1 MALGRVFKRK
11 PPELPVEAAQILSA
25 LPDPVLVIDEDD
37 RLAYVN
43 AAAENFFD
51 SSASTLIGV
60 KLADLLPAD
69 GPLFALIQSVRL
81 SGHSVSEYGI
91 TLETPRLPAVRF
103 VNIQAAPLS
112 EPRDRVVVMLQ
123 ERSIA
128 NKIDRQLTH
137 RNAARSVTA
146 MASML
151 AHEVKNPLSGI
162 RGAAQLLEQNA
173 NPSDREL
180 TRLICD
186 EADRICAL
194 VDRMDVFSDQRP
206 LERAAINIHEVMER
220 VRRAAG
226 SGFARHVRFIEEYDP
241 SLPPVHGNRDLLI
254 QVFLNLVKN
263 AAEAVPENGGEI
275 ELSTSYQHGVRLAV
289 AGSDSRVHLPLVV
302 SVIDNGE
309 GIPEDLRAHLFD
321 AFVTTKHN
329 GKGLGL
335 ALVAKVV
342 GDHGGVIEFDSQPRR
357 TIFRV
362 YLPVVPH
369 GAAPRAGAAAAAPPL
384 KAAP

>member
-1 MALGRVFKRK
+1 
-11 PPELPVEAAQILSA
+11 
-25 LPDPVLVIDEDD
+25 
-37 RLAYVN
+37 
-43 AAAENFFD
+43 
-51 SSASTLIGV
+51 
-60 KLADLLPAD
+60 
-69 GPLFALIQSVRL
+69 
-81 SGHSVSEYGI
+81 
-91 TLETPRLPAVRF
+91 
-103 VNIQAAPLS
+103 
-112 EPRDRVVVMLQ
+112 
-123 ERSIA
+123 
-128 NKIDRQLTH
+128 
-137 RNAARSVTA
+137 
-146 MASML
+146 
-151 AHEVKNPLSGI
+151 
-162 RGAAQLLEQNA
+162 
-173 NPSDREL
+173 
-180 TRLICD
+180 
-186 EADRICAL
+186 
-194 VDRMDVFSDQRP
+194 
-206 LERAAINIHEVMER
+206 
-220 VRRAAG
+220 
-226 SGFARHVRFIEEYDP
+226 
-241 SLPPVHGNRDLLI
+241 VHGNRDLLI

-369 GAAPRAGAAAAAPPL
+369 GAASRPGAAAAAPPP

>member
-11 PPELPVEAAQILSA
+11 PPELPVEAALILSA
-25 LPDPVLVIDEDD
+25 LPDPVLVIDEND

-43 AAAENFFD
+43 SAAENFFD
-51 SSASTLIGV
+51 SSAATLIGV
-60 KLADLLPAD
+60 KLADFLPAD
-69 GPLFALIQSVRL
+69 GPLFALIESVRL

-112 EPRDRVVVMLQ
+112 EPHDRVVVMLQ

-254 QVFLNLVKN
+254 QGFLNLVKN
-263 AAEAVPENGGEI
+263 AAE
-275 ELSTSYQHGVRLAV
+275 

-342 GDHGGVIEFDSQPRR
+342 GDHGGGIEFDSQPRR

-369 GAAPRAGAAAAAPPL
+369 GAASRPGAAAAAPPP